1 MWNFLK
7 AHKYLVTLIWLG
19 MVLAISFMEAPLKFQ
34 SELVDT
40 RIGVSIGRIIFT
52 TLNRIE
58 IVFLTLFTLLTM
70 TSGNFKRSYLLHVLI
85 AIIGIQT
92 FLLLPFLDQ
101 RALEIVQ
108 GQPVEDSILHINY
121 ILLEIIKV
129 IVLLWISVYN
139 IKKQASRK

>member
-7 AHKYLVTLIWLG
+7 EHKYLVTLIWLG

-34 SELVDT
+34 SELVYT

-58 IVFLTLFTLLTM
+58 IVFLTLFTLLTV